1 MKSKKSYEKNIFRLR
16 VMIIA
21 MFLITMVITVNFQY
35 GFTEFFVN
43 CATLIGMAFMIRY
56 SKKYGMD
63 PLNRNIEDL
72 EFLTAKLQEM
82 KLEWDG
88 KAGSNAVE
96 IFELGNL
103 LKEEE
108 VREQYENFEK
118 SYYNQ
123 EIVECSISDYV
134 NYEQLTEK
142 LSLNFCNI
150 LPGIMTAVGILGTFV
165 GLTIG
170 LSGFDLSD
178 TDTISTSIQTFVS
191 GINVAFFTSIYG
203 IVLSIFLNSF
213 YNNLEERFEEKLIE
227 VENLFDYFGMNR
239 SKQAILVH
247 LYKEQ
252 QKQTKSIEI
261 LTNEFTD
268 KLAKSLADTLTAS
281 FDKTNVNIM
290 NLMGDIKAKEA
301 SAIEDLTNMFLTG
314 MNSRMTEEYKLMAET
329 MKQLE
334 DKFQMLAET
343 VQELGVWQKE
353 LIGEI
358 EEFINQ
364 IHTISQDMT
373 KINQTTQTQ
382 ISRFSDI
389 MEGFHQS
396 TTSVYENEERICNK
410 LESVANIMRT
420 TSESKELEE
429 LMKLVTEI
437 KSQYRKN
444 EMIPFELN
452 RIDTKTQQLMAKL
465 ELANDKLEKIRSQ
478 NDQQPEVNDLYH
490 IYSRLHFEIEQL
502 QTDLE
507 ELIKSQTVKSKITRV
522 FRAGGVNKNG
532 KEKETKE

>member
-1 MKSKKSYEKNIFRLR
+1 
-16 VMIIA
+16 
-21 MFLITMVITVNFQY
+21 
-35 GFTEFFVN
+35 
-43 CATLIGMAFMIRY
+43 
-56 SKKYGMD
+56 
-63 PLNRNIEDL
+63 
-72 EFLTAKLQEM
+72 
-82 KLEWDG
+82 
-88 KAGSNAVE
+88 
-96 IFELGNL
+96 
-103 LKEEE
+103 
-108 VREQYENFEK
+108 
-118 SYYNQ
+118 
-123 EIVECSISDYV
+123 
-134 NYEQLTEK
+134 
-142 LSLNFCNI
+142 
-150 LPGIMTAVGILGTFV
+150 
-165 GLTIG
+165 
-170 LSGFDLSD
+170 
-178 TDTISTSIQTFVS
+178 
-191 GINVAFFTSIYG
+191 
-203 IVLSIFLNSF
+203 
-213 YNNLEERFEEKLIE
+213 
-227 VENLFDYFGMNR
+227 
-239 SKQAILVH
+239 
-247 LYKEQ
+247 
-252 QKQTKSIEI
+252 
-261 LTNEFTD
+261 
-268 KLAKSLADTLTAS
+268 
-281 FDKTNVNIM
+281 M

-301 SAIEDLTNMFLTG
+301 SAIEDLTKMFLTG

-465 ELANDKLEKIRSQ
+465 ELADDKLEKIRSQ
-478 NDQQPEVNDLYH
+478 NDQQPEVNDLYN

>member
-1 MKSKKSYEKNIFRLR
+1 
-16 VMIIA
+16 
-21 MFLITMVITVNFQY
+21 
-35 GFTEFFVN
+35 
-43 CATLIGMAFMIRY
+43 
-56 SKKYGMD
+56 
-63 PLNRNIEDL
+63 
-72 EFLTAKLQEM
+72 
-82 KLEWDG
+82 
-88 KAGSNAVE
+88 
-96 IFELGNL
+96 
-103 LKEEE
+103 
-108 VREQYENFEK
+108 
-118 SYYNQ
+118 
-123 EIVECSISDYV
+123 VECSISDYV

-203 IVLSIFLNSF
+203 IILSIFLNSF

-227 VENLFDYFGMNR
+227 LENLFDYFGMNR

-301 SAIEDLTNMFLTG
+301 SAIEDLTKMFLTG

-389 MEGFHQS
+389 MEGVHQS

-420 TSESKELEE
+420 TSESLQSITDRYGISGERIEITENELKQKQEIIHEATLNLDNFKKKWDKELEE

-444 EMIPFELN
+444 ESIPFELN
-452 RIDTKTQQLMAKL
+452 MIDTKTQQLMAKL

-478 NDQQPEVNDLYH
+478 NDQQPEVNDLYN

>member
-227 VENLFDYFGMNR
+227 LENLFDYFGMNR

-301 SAIEDLTNMFLTG
+301 SAIEDLTKMFLTG

-465 ELANDKLEKIRSQ
+465 ELADDKLEKIRSQ
-478 NDQQPEVNDLYH
+478 NDQQPEVNDLYN